1 MLLLICMSLMS
12 TPTDG
17 AVTFTAQEQRR
28 ILQHSPVPE
37 IPDDPTNAWD
47 HDPRAVRLGQAI
59 FFDAGFSGD
68 GNVSCASCHG
78 PMIGFTD
85 GIPLSERPA
94 PPHAEPF
101 ITSTR
106 HSPSLLNVAHHR
118 WFLWD
123 GHADTLWAQAMLPI
137 ENPMELGGSRIE
149 FVRRVH
155 EEPLY
160 RAAYERLFG
169 ALPPMDDQVRFP
181 RGAAVDTPA
190 WTNMNET
197 DREAVTLAFVN
208 CAKAIAAYETQ
219 LRSTGSPFDT
229 FVEGLREDD
238 PDKLA
243 ALTTEQQR
251 GLKLFIGEAGC
262 RQCHSG
268 PLFTDFEFH
277 NIGIP
282 AGDGA
287 PPSDPGRHQGIRKV
301 QSSVFSAN
309 GPYSDEPNGRRARLT
324 SSALQSAE
332 HWGAFKTP
340 SLRNI
345 SRTAPYMHQGQF
357 DSLDTVLN
365 FYNTLEDMVVQ
376 DHHQESV
383 LVPLELDEG
392 QLEDLASFLRS
403 LESPL
408 PDRSLMGVPSSP
420 LLESPPAE

>member
-155 EEPLY
+155 
-160 RAAYERLFG
+160 
-169 ALPPMDDQVRFP
+169 
-181 RGAAVDTPA
+181 
-190 WTNMNET
+190 
-197 DREAVTLAFVN
+197 
-208 CAKAIAAYETQ
+208 
-219 LRSTGSPFDT
+219 
-229 FVEGLREDD
+229 
-238 PDKLA
+238 
-243 ALTTEQQR
+243 
-251 GLKLFIGEAGC
+251 
-262 RQCHSG
+262 
-268 PLFTDFEFH
+268 
-277 NIGIP
+277 
-282 AGDGA
+282 
-287 PPSDPGRHQGIRKV
+287 
-301 QSSVFSAN
+301 
-309 GPYSDEPNGRRARLT
+309 
-324 SSALQSAE
+324 
-332 HWGAFKTP
+332 
-340 SLRNI
+340 
-345 SRTAPYMHQGQF
+345 
-357 DSLDTVLN
+357 
-365 FYNTLEDMVVQ
+365 
-376 DHHQESV
+376 
-383 LVPLELDEG
+383 
-392 QLEDLASFLRS
+392 
-403 LESPL
+403 
-408 PDRSLMGVPSSP
+408 
-420 LLESPPAE
+420 